1 MAFNSPRLGSL
12 MDPLGKIMEPN
23 GSPALGQTM
32 NPTSSMPV
40 PPPSLG
46 QVAQPA
52 PQVASESPAAPNTPE
67 FQDRVKRNE
76 SFLAAPEVQAG
87 LMQFAINMLSGGD
100 LGNAI
105 GSGFEA
111 SGRVASNRENMTEEQ
126 RKAALDERQ
135 MQVSEGKLALD
146 EQELGVKK
154 RIAGQTKYSKLVTGD
169 SPMGLELGIPKG
181 QRARVEFTE
190 DQQGNI
196 VNASLQDNPIAG
208 SKTNDTKVTQYLDEA
223 AQAER
228 LGDIPRAKLLREA
241 ANREATG
248 ANMQGTLD
256 PGTRLVQDPA
266 TGEQVVETIPGSK
279 LAGEQTVAAGMKETK
294 RVGEI
299 QMAMNVKRATDTALA
314 TITSSKFPD
323 WTLTGFGSYLENLRG
338 TGANDLAK
346 TLDTVKANLGFIKLQ
361 DIRDASKTGGAL
373 GAVSDFENRLLQATV
388 ANLENSQNSAQ
399 LVSNLKYVRAMF
411 TDVELQ
417 GRLSNIGHRLANG
430 EINEAQAVAEAG
442 EYLDTMVKGKEAAN
456 IAAEKDLTSI
466 PPPIQPPDN
475 APANVKKTWHNMDDT
490 QKQRVMQLLDKAAQP
505 E

>member
-1 MAFNSPRLGSL
+1 

-23 GSPALGQTM
+23 GAPALGQTM

-40 PPPSLG
+40 PPPPLG
-46 QVAQPA
+46 QVAQPVAQA
-52 PQVASESPAAPNTPE
+52 PSEAPAAPNTPE

-87 LMQFAINMLSGGD
+87 LMQFALNMLSGGD

-111 SGRVASNRENMTEEQ
+111 SGRVASNRENQTEAE

-146 EQELGVKK
+146 EQELLGKK
-154 RIAGQTKYSKLVTGD
+154 KIAGQTKYSKLVSGD

-190 DQQGNI
+190 DREGRVI
-196 VNASLQDNPIAG
+196 NASLQADPITG
-208 SKTNDTKVTQYLDEA
+208 TKSTDTKVSQYLDEA
-223 AQAER
+223 IQAEK
-228 LGDIPRAKLLREA
+228 LGDTARAKLLREA
-241 ANREATG
+241 ANKEATG
-248 ANMQGTLD
+248 ASMQGTLD

-279 LAGEQTVAAGMKETK
+279 LASEQTAASGMKETK

-299 QMAMNVKRATDTALA
+299 QMALNVKRATDTALN
-314 TITSSKFPD
+314 TIAGSKFPD
-323 WTLTGFGSYLENLRG
+323 WTLTGFGSYLDNVRG

-411 TDVELQ
+411 TDVEMQ
-417 GRLSNIGHRLANG
+417 GRLSDIGHRLANG
-430 EINEAQAVAEAG
+430 EINQAQAVSEAG
-442 EYLDTMVKGKEAAN
+442 QYLDTMVKGGDAAH
-456 IAAEKDLTSI
+456 IAAEKDLTNV
-466 PPPIQPPDN
+466 PPPIQPPSN